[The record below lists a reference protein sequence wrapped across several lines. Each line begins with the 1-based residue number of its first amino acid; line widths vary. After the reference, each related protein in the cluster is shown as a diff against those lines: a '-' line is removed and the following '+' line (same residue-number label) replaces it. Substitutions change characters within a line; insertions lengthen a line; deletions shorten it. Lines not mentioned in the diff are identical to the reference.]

1 MRNENPSLAAARI
14 LRRFHRETNT
24 HKLLFHVQSQTD
36 CTELN
41 ATTKNKELLLCDAIS
56 AEQKTKLKRVMRRH
70 HVIDGLSREV
80 REVGSRFVP
89 TSE

>member
-1 MRNENPSLAAARI
+1 MTLPPAPLGNL
-14 LRRFHRETNT
+14 
-24 HKLLFHVQSQTD
+24 QT
-36 CTELN
+36 
-41 ATTKNKELLLCDAIS
+41 KS
-56 AEQKTKLKRVMRRH
+56 KLKRVMRRH